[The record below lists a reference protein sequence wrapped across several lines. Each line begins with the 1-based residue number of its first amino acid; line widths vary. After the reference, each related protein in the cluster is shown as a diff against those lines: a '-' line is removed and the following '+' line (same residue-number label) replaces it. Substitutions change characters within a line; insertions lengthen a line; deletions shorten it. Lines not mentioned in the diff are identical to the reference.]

1 MIDYKVM
8 PDCQARKNIINEI
21 CDTYPFVHRSFAG
34 KSVCGRCIDVLH
46 IGNTKNQV
54 LYCAGFHGAEYLTI
68 TAVLKFFEECAYAM
82 KNDTIVGRYKIKD
95 FLQKKGLTIVPCVN
109 PDGVEIAIHGS
120 DAAYKYKSLVDKATK
135 STTVWQANARGVD
148 INHNFNAGWTALKN
162 TELSM
167 NINAPAPTRFGGN
180 APESEP
186 ETRALTN
193 LCRRNDYERAI
204 AFHSQGR
211 EIYCSF
217 GANTPVMSFRL
228 ASVLS
233 QASGYN
239 ISVPE
244 DIATGG
250 GFKDWFIEKF
260 SKPALTIEMG
270 KGKNPLPLSDFETEY
285 AIMLNMMCLGVI
297 V

>member
-1 MIDYKVM
+1 MTDYNVM
-8 PDCQARKNIINEI
+8 PDYQTRRKIINDI
-21 CDTYPFVHRSFAG
+21 CEKYSFVHHSFAG

-46 IGNTKNQV
+46 IGNTKNCV
-54 LYCAGFHGAEYLTI
+54 LYCAGFHGSEYLTV
-68 TAVLKFFEECAYAM
+68 TAVLKFFEQCTDAM
-82 KNDTIVGRYKIKD
+82 ENDSVVGRYKIRD
-95 FLQKKGLTIVPCVN
+95 FLREKGLTIVPCVN

-120 DAAYKYKSLVDKATK
+120 DAALKYKSLVEKASK
-135 STTVWQANARGVD
+135 ENKVWQANARGVD
-148 INHNFNAGWTALKN
+148 INHNFNAGWNELKN
-162 TELSM
+162 RELSM
-167 NINAPAPTRFGGN
+167 NIKAPSATRFGGN

-186 ETRALTN
+186 ETKALTN
-193 LCRRNDYERAI
+193 LCKRNNFDRAI

-217 GANTPVMSFRL
+217 GKHTPVMSFRL

-260 SKPALTIEMG
+260 RRPALTIEMG
-270 KGKNPLPLSDFETEY
+270 KGKNPLPLSDFEPEY
-285 AIMLNMMCLGVI
+285 KIMLNMLCLGVI